1 MTEGVTHGVG
11 NVQPLSPAVC
21 SPAVTH
27 GELSGLLDAYAAGM
41 LDGEAAAGVRAHL
54 AEGCAEC
61 LGELYRRPVGL
72 PVRLAPA
79 LRVPALTP
87 EVVGPERPRP
97 GPLDWIPWIAGA
109 LMSLALACVLL
120 FVWTT
125 RDLRARE
132 RAARGEAARLG
143 SRVAALEVEI
153 AGQRTRFSSQ
163 GEALD
168 TARAE
173 IAQQAEALQAAAAAR
188 TESEAALSAARDRV
202 EVLGREVRRRET
214 ALARLTAAGEAEGG
228 LRELVATP
236 GVRLLPLAALAP
248 FRAPHG
254 HVVWQPSRETVVV
267 YAFDLPQLPGG
278 GRYRVVVTG
287 ARASPG
293 TATLVPD
300 ETGAGSA
307 MVRLVAPP
315 GGALEVEIQR
325 DPPGQAMLAGRSD

>member
-1 MTEGVTHGVG
+1 MTAGVAHGVG
-11 NVQPLSPAVC
+11 NVQPLISAVC

-54 AEGCAEC
+54 AGGCAEC

-72 PVRLAPA
+72 PVGLAPA

-87 EVVGPERPRP
+87 EVVRPERPRS
-97 GPLDWIPWIAGA
+97 GPLGWIPWIAGA

-125 RDLRARE
+125 GDLRARE
-132 RAARGEAARLG
+132 RAARGDAAQLG

-153 AGQRTRFSSQ
+153 AGQRTRFASQ

-168 TARAE
+168 AARAE
-173 IAQQAEALQAAAAAR
+173 IAEQTEALAAVAAAR
-188 TESEAALSAARDRV
+188 TESEAALSAARDRL
-202 EVLGREVRRRET
+202 EVLGREARRRET
-214 ALARLTAAGEAEGG
+214 ALARLTAAGDTEGE

-236 GVRLLPLAALAP
+236 GVRLLPLAAVAP

-267 YAFDLPQLPGG
+267 YTFDLPQLPGG
-278 GRYRVVVTG
+278 GQYRVVVAG
-287 ARASPG
+287 AGGSSS
-293 TATLVPD
+293 TVTLVPD
-300 ETGAGSA
+300 ETGAGA
-307 MVRLVAPP
+307 AAVRLGAPP
-315 GGALEVEIQR
+315 GGALAVEVQR
-325 DPPGQAMLAGRSD
+325 DPPGHAMLAGRSG